1 MATNFYLNL
10 SEFRPTGVVEAN
22 TPEQFKALTGN
33 TAPNFNTSK
42 PRKLW
47 IDTTANSAPV
57 GRQLTYYIPT
67 VDSITGKATVIEYRL
82 NRIDAATPN
91 INPSSTGQNEGLEV
105 VGETYLPTPI
115 VWPLPQGF
123 ELRNIPFGGIVVVD
137 LKKESESLDN
147 TAGFTLR
154 DRETLRE
161 IKDGITALLAK
172 K

>member
-1 MATNFYLNL
+1 MITNFYLNL
-10 SEFRPTGVVEAN
+10 SEFRPNGVVEAN
-22 TPEQFKALTGN
+22 TPEQFKALTDYN
-33 TAPNFNTSK
+33 APNYNIFK

-47 IDTTANSAPV
+47 IDTTANAAPV
-57 GRQLTYYIPT
+57 GRQLTYFIPT
-67 VDSITGKATVIEYRL
+67 IDSVTNKATVIEYRL

-91 INPSSTGQNEGLEV
+91 INPSNTGQNEGLEV
-105 VGETYLPTPI
+105 VGETYLPAPI
-115 VWPLPQGF
+115 NWPLPQGF

-154 DRETLRE
+154 DREILKEIREGIFTLL
-161 IKDGITALLAK
+161 TK